1 MSDKYTPMDIDN
13 NVRVAVK
20 ELREAYGS
28 NDTERYAKQFV
39 LAKEIIISSICNHG
53 YTVVKEGD
61 KEEERPHGEWGKRTY
76 GYLSTH
82 DCSNC
87 GFNGNQLWHFCPN
100 CGASMRKEGEA
111 E

>member
-1 MSDKYTPMDIDN
+1 MSMT
-13 NVRVAVK
+13 
-20 ELREAYGS
+20 REEAIVVIW
-28 NDTERYAKQFV
+28 NRCQHCKQTEEAIKV
-39 LAKEIIISSICNHG
+39 LKS
-53 YTVVKEGD
+53 
-61 KEEERPHGEWGKRTY
+61 ERPHGEWGKRTY

-100 CGASMRKEGEA
+100 CGSDNRKRGEA